1 MKTRGKRPD
10 KARAGVMLFANPL
23 AWLAAL
29 FIDRVLKFAWGKLSE
44 WINTIAVKLKLK
56 KEKGKDG
63 QNADAYKQTLND
75 GATEADQVDQSL
87 SVLNSRDPNRKP

>member
-29 FIDRVLKFAWGKLSE
+29 FIDRVLKFAWSKLSQ
-44 WINTIAVKLKLK
+44 WINTIAIKLNIK
-56 KEKGKDG
+56 KEKGKDE
-63 QNADAYKQTLND
+63 QNADAYKHTLND
-75 GATEADQVDQSL
+75 GATEADQVAASL
-87 SVLNSRDPNRKP
+87 SVLNSRDPKPKP